1 MKKKTGIIIIFIL
14 ILLLLLGINGVMLVM
29 FMSNPSSKIDRQLA
43 KGQEYLEDEKYE
55 QAIEAYKEVL
65 AEDNKNVEAYQ
76 GLAQAYKA
84 SGEIKKARDT
94 MEKGYKMTQDEA
106 LAGEITMITWEEAGK
121 KDKDIEWKDSGVEQA
136 VRQMTG
142 IVDRDVMLSD
152 LW

>member
-1 MKKKTGIIIIFIL
+1 
-14 ILLLLLGINGVMLVM
+14 
-29 FMSNPSSKIDRQLA
+29 
-43 KGQEYLEDEKYE
+43 
-55 QAIEAYKEVL
+55 
-65 AEDNKNVEAYQ
+65 
-76 GLAQAYKA
+76 
-84 SGEIKKARDT
+84 

-152 LW
+152 LWEISDFYLYDSNISDLSDLEDFSNITSLHLYNCHISDLEMLKNFRNLEELYLSDNLNIFLEKSANFL